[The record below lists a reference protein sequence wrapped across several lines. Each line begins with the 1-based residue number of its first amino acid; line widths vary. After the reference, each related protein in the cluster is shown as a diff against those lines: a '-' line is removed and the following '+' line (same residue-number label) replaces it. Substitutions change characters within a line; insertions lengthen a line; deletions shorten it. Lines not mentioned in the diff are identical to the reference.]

1 MDKDVAREFLTTPK
15 GKNPSE
21 IGEAVAVLYG
31 EYHSYKK
38 MALDLRLKVSDKF
51 LSLRHRIFQLPNGI
65 RWKVDNGQIT
75 LSKGYEISRLK
86 NEEDQW
92 LLAFAIVDAQL
103 EQEVCTNVV
112 NRVLEHNDSIRT
124 ALSAAAGVRCDS
136 VDPLLLPLGFDI
148 RFAISQQAW
157 NQGKEWQDYCYD
169 QIHQGIRVSLP
180 ECVSDLR
187 QLLSK
192 LENAMS

>member
-1 MDKDVAREFLTTPK
+1 MDKDVAREFLTTPR

-21 IGEAVAVLYG
+21 IGEAVEVLYG

-38 MALDLRLKVSDKF
+38 MALDLRLNVSEKF

-75 LSKGYEISRLK
+75 LSKAYEISRLK
-86 NEEDQW
+86 KEEDQW
-92 LLAFAIVDAQL
+92 LLAFAIVDEQL

-112 NRVLEHNDSIRT
+112 NRVLEHNDSIRA

-136 VDPLLLPLGFDI
+136 VDSLLLPLGFEI

-157 NQGKEWQDYCYD
+157 NQSKEWQDFCYD
-169 QIHQGIRVSLP
+169 QIHQGVKVNLR
-180 ECVSDLR
+180 ECVNDLR
-187 QLLSK
+187 HLLSK
-192 LENAMS
+192 LENAIS